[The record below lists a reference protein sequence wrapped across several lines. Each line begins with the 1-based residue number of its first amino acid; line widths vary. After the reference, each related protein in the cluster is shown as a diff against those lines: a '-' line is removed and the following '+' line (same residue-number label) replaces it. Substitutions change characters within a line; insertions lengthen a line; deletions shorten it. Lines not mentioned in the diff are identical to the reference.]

1 MLVDP
6 SAWKLA
12 TVTGIFKNK
21 GNKHDP
27 SNYRPISLTSIACR
41 ILESISIMGYL
52 KTNSILSDKQFG
64 FLGGRSTILQ
74 LLIAMDEWTEILDR
88 GGAIDVIYCD
98 FQKAFDTVAHNRL
111 MDVLCHYN
119 KGSNN
124 KGSNSVMDRRLF
136 EEPET
141 ASFSKW
147 IQVKPLR
154 CFFRSP
160 TRIGLRAT
168 FIHHLH

>member
-1 MLVDP
+1 MLLF
-6 SAWKLA
+6 LA
-12 TVTGIFKNK
+12 KK
-21 GNKHDP
+21 
-27 SNYRPISLTSIACR
+27 SIH
-41 ILESISIMGYL
+41 
-52 KTNSILSDKQFG
+52 F
-64 FLGGRSTILQ
+64 FL
-74 LLIAMDEWTEILDR
+74 DEWTEILDR

-98 FQKAFDTVAHNRL
+98 FQKAFDSCAQSSDGRTVSL
-111 MDVLCHYN
+111 W
-119 KGSNN
+119 N